1 MLFNNVYSPKYK
13 PLVSLGRWA
22 ETKYP
27 STYQTITTL
36 SEEDYAY
43 LGSIRISSFTNT
55 FGADHYSQNGTRS
68 GCKKLQYIDCSNFD
82 LSECRDAYCS
92 FMWCSSLTSLDLT
105 MLNVSSIIA
114 IQGMFY
120 SCTGLTSL
128 DLSTWVTSSLTNSRD
143 LFNGC
148 SNLKVV
154 DMSNFDFSKCSSY
167 NADYMFYNCNSMQY
181 LILSNPDH
189 FVSMP
194 TSGVSR
200 LRSSCKILVPS
211 SLLSTYKSATNWSS
225 RSSYIEAIEN
235 YTITRSNGTV
245 TVTPNS

>member
-13 PLVSLGRWA
+13 PLVSLESYA
-22 ETKYP
+22 ERKYP
-27 STYQTITTL
+27 STYTTITTL
-36 SEEDYAY
+36 SEEDYRYFA
-43 LGSIRISSFTNT
+43 SVKISSLNRA
-55 FGADHYSQNGTRS
+55 FGHSVNGNLN
-68 GCKKLQYIDCSNFD
+68 GCKKLTYIDCSNFD
-82 LSECRDAYCS
+82 TSECGVMYSA

-105 MLNVSSIIA
+105 MLDLRKTRGLDA
-114 IQGMFY
+114 MFY

-148 SNLKVV
+148 SNLRIV
-154 DMSNFDFSKCSSY
+154 DMSNFNFSKCSSY

-181 LILSNPDH
+181 LILSNPEH

-200 LRSSCKILVPS
+200 LRSACKILVLS

-235 YTITRSNGTV
+235 YTITRSNGQV